1 MTKGDFRRVAWL
13 AVAGTLAAGAMGTA
27 GGEGPPPG
35 PTAEVLR
42 ERLVRAEAEAALR
55 DGFEKMCLEE
65 GKHWDDQRR
74 ECIYLMR
81 SKD

>member
-1 MTKGDFRRVAWL
+1 MGRRDLRRGAWL
-13 AVAGTLAAGAMGTA
+13 AVVWTLA
-27 GGEGPPPG
+27 GGPG
-35 PTAEVLR
+35 VARGEDPLPLPTAEVLR
-42 ERLVRAEAEAALR
+42 DRLARAEAEAAIR